1 MRSSQS
7 VASSAR
13 RGPRTGGTVGQPD
26 DRNRSPIRAA
36 SKKDDRPV
44 QRRDVPEQAVMAHPE
59 QPDDQE
65 ADGETED
72 SVLVGMKLVT
82 GVEHF
87 RRAPGGP
94 PPAG

>member
-36 SKKDDRPV
+36 SKDRHVSVSVTVPDRYQV
-44 QRRDVPEQAVMAHPE
+44 TSGELDTARRFADALMAYIVELERHVTAR
-59 QPDDQE
+59 DT
-65 ADGETED
+65 AAGE
-72 SVLVGMKLVT
+72 
-82 GVEHF
+82 GV
-87 RRAPGGP
+87 A
-94 PPAG
+94 A